1 MSEPN
6 NVGEKTLSV
15 TPKAT
20 LSLKRPVEQGTVRQ
34 SFSHGRTKQVVVE
47 KVKSRVVAPAKPAA
61 AAPAPARPVAPAAP
75 AQAAPSAAPQSPAAP
90 APVPSAPVQA
100 RAPAPAP
107 VSKPAAP
114 AAEAPSAAPAAPAP
128 VKAEAPAAP
137 KPVEAPV
144 KAAAPVAPPAAAPA
158 PAPAAPQ
165 AAAVPAPAASS
176 PTTPASAVQAP
187 AVQAAAPQPAR
198 PAAPAAPAGRP
209 STGSVP
215 PRGAPVPARPGQP
228 VRPGQPAG
236 RGPAP
241 VGNRSGSG
249 APASGNRGAPPAAGG
264 RGAPPA
270 RPGGNRP
277 QTGVVL
283 RTLTEEEREARA
295 RALVGAKSREEDDRR
310 RAEEDA
316 KRRAER
322 EAAAAVERAAAE
334 ERQRQEDARRAQEI
348 EAKRRAEEE
357 ASRRLPPSAG
367 GAGGPPTASAARPS
381 EGGLQPVI
389 RRPMMNPPARL
400 AVPRPSRSGPQKD
413 RGRLTVSTATSEQD
427 DRTRSLASTRRRN
440 QRMNGHRG
448 QETKEKI
455 LREVVLPE
463 TITIKELANR
473 MSEGETN
480 VIRML
485 MKQGH
490 MAKITDVID
499 ADMAQLIAEDL
510 GHTVRRVAE
519 SDVEEGLFD
528 EPSSDDDL
536 LQRPPVVT
544 IMGHVDH
551 GKTSLLDAIRQTA
564 VVSGEAGGITQHIGA
579 YQVTSPTGGAI
590 TFIDTP
596 GHAAFTAMRARG
608 AKVTDVVILVVAA
621 DDGVMPQTIEAINH
635 AKAAGVPIIVAINKI
650 DKPGAKPE
658 RVRSELLHYDVQV
671 ESMGGDTLEVEVSAL
686 QKTNLGK
693 LLEAI
698 ELQSEV
704 LDLKADPDRSAEGTV
719 VEARLD
725 RGRGP
730 VATVLVQRGSLKI
743 GNIVVAGSQ
752 WGRVRAL
759 LDDTG
764 DPVTSAGPS
773 FPVEVL
779 GFGGAPDAGDRV
791 AVVESEARAREIT
804 EYRERVRREK
814 AVARGASVR
823 GSLVDMMTKLTSVGK
838 KEFPL
843 LIKGDVQGSV
853 EAILATLDKLGNDEV
868 GARIIHAGVGGITES
883 DITLAEASNA
893 AIIGFNVRAHKEAR
907 SMAEQ
912 NGQEIRYYNVIYD
925 LVDDVKAAMS
935 GLLPPTLREEML
947 GNAQI
952 LEVFHISKVGKV
964 AGCRVTD
971 GNVQRG
977 ANVRLIRDNVVV
989 HEGKLST
996 LKRFKDEVKDV
1007 VAGQECGMAFETYQ
1021 DMRSGDVIECY
1032 RVHEEKRSL

>member
-15 TPKAT
+15 SPKTT

-61 AAPAPARPVAPAAP
+61 AAPAPAVARPTAPAAP
-75 AQAAPSAAPQSPAAP
+75 TQASPATAPQAAPAAARPVAQ
-90 APVPSAPVQA
+90 APVPQAPVQA
-100 RAPAPAP
+100 
-107 VSKPAAP
+107 PAAVP
-114 AAEAPSAAPAAPAP
+114 VQATAPKPAEAPRAEAKPAAAPAAPAP
-128 VKAEAPAAP
+128 AAPAPVTAAPAAAAP
-137 KPVEAPV
+137 PV
-144 KAAAPVAPPAAAPA
+144 PVAPPASAPA
-158 PAPAAPQ
+158 PTPASPVAASAPVSAAPQ
-165 AAAVPAPAASS
+165 VAAPVA
-176 PTTPASAVQAP
+176 
-187 AVQAAAPQPAR
+187 QAAAPQPAR
-198 PAAPAAPAGRP
+198 PAVPASRPATP
-209 STGSVP
+209 ASTGVP
-215 PRGAPVPARPGQP
+215 PRGAPSAPARPGQP
-228 VRPGQPAG
+228 PRPGQPGA

-241 VGNRSGSG
+241 AGNRPGTASPSG
-249 APASGNRGAPPAAGG
+249 AGRGAPPAGG
-264 RGAPPA
+264 RGAPPS
-270 RPGGNRP
+270 RPASNRP

-295 RALVGAKSREEDDRR
+295 RALVGAKSREEEDRR

-322 EAAAAVERAAAE
+322 EAAAAAERVAAE
-334 ERQRQEDARRAQEI
+334 ERQRLEDARRAAELEVKRKAED
-348 EAKRRAEEE
+348 EAA
-357 ASRRLPPSAG
+357 RRLSP
-367 GAGGPPTASAARPS
+367 AGGPPTASAARPT
-381 EGGLQPVI
+381 EGTLTPVT
-389 RRPMMNPPARL
+389 RRPPMNAPARL

-413 RGRLTVSTATSEQD
+413 RGRLTVSTATTEQE
-427 DRTRSLASTRRRN
+427 DRTRSVAAFRRRT
-440 QRMNGHRG
+440 QRMKGFG
-448 QETKEKI
+448 SQEAKEK
-455 LREVVLPE
+455 LTREVILPE
-463 TITIKELANR
+463 TITIQELASR
-473 MSEGETN
+473 MSERAVD
-480 VIRML
+480 VIKLL

-528 EPSSDDDL
+528 EPGDDEDL
-536 LQRPPVVT
+536 MSRPPVVT

-551 GKTSLLDAIRQTA
+551 GKTSLLDAIRQTT

-579 YQVTSPTGGAI
+579 YQVHAPNGGAV

-608 AKVTDVVILVVAA
+608 AKVTDVVVLVVAA

-635 AKAAGVPIIVAINKI
+635 AKAAGVPLIVAINKI

-686 QKTNLGK
+686 KRQNLEK

-698 ELQSEV
+698 ALQSEV
-704 LDLKADPDRSAEGTV
+704 LDLKADPNRAAEGTV
-719 VEARLD
+719 IEARLD

-730 VATVLVQRGSLKI
+730 VATVLVQRGSLKV
-743 GNIVVAGSQ
+743 GNIIVAGSQ

-759 LDDTG
+759 LDDKG
-764 DPVTSAGPS
+764 EAVTEAAPS

-779 GFGGAPDAGDRV
+779 GFSGAPDAGDRV
-791 AVVESEARAREIT
+791 AVVDSEARAREIT
-804 EYRERVRREK
+804 EYRERQKREK
-814 AVARGASVR
+814 LAARGASVR
-823 GSLVDMMTKLTSVGK
+823 GSLVDMMTQLRSVGK

-853 EAILATLDKLGNDEV
+853 EAIIATLEKLGTDEV
-868 GARIIHAGVGGITES
+868 AARIIHAGVGGITES

-907 SMAEQ
+907 TLAEQ
-912 NGQEIRYYNVIYD
+912 SKQEIRYYNIIYD

-935 GLLPPTLREEML
+935 GLLSPTLREEML
-947 GNAQI
+947 GNALI

-1021 DMRSGDVIECY
+1021 DMRAGDVIECY